1 MQKNYWPIY
10 WGGLDGHFHNNI
22 LNAVPIKMCDKFDGH
37 CIQNVRKTGEMVVV
51 KTKIFPS

>member
-10 WGGLDGHFHNNI
+10 WGGLDGHFHNNTESGF
-22 LNAVPIKMCDKFDGH
+22 KMCDKFDVH

>member
-10 WGGLDGHFHNNI
+10 WGGLDGHFHNNTESGF
-22 LNAVPIKMCDKFDGH
+22 KMCDKFDGH